1 MANDSEYLKAL
12 LSRKGEISQAQT
24 SSSSEQS
31 SDNGSSWSWGV
42 WDDIFGNIDELAA
55 QFGSGYV
62 SAFEGIA
69 DLAATGLG
77 ALGDATGWYSSK
89 PFTDWAAQDIGA
101 KAAKWTKAYANLT
114 PWNIIKKTWGSSD
127 SGPTGLLDVGPAGI
141 YTALRNPQATGE
153 FYSDAIKSFGDIFST
168 SSSDALDDDVDEYY
182 DFDKGTWVNSNAFG
196 QFAGGVAHSIGMML
210 PSIHLGKI
218 VGGKTGSEALAKA
231 VGVGMESLAAGGK
244 SSEEALNDG
253 ANAGQALGYGVLSG
267 AVEAGTE
274 YIPWEK
280 IPGLGKLLGENVAPG
295 IGLRQFSAKELAKS
309 MAQEGLEEVVS
320 DLANPVI
327 QMVYKGT
334 DSLGQYTDPE
344 YYKDIFVSFMS
355 GAVTGGIMEGAT
367 SYSNTRKYSNA
378 GVQVINDTSQ
388 WVRDYDSWAER
399 NVQIEDSFIN
409 GNLTLDQYEARMES
423 QAKALL
429 KLNESGSDITE
440 RFDKLDSKYKEAVQ
454 DYIKD
459 PSAIKDAMEDEG
471 NKRLLQSKGL
481 PLQYGRVEY
490 DASSSNS
497 SQAQISATQSA
508 DVANTLG
515 SVYNQGD
522 GNEFGRLQ
530 EESRRELNESSWQE
544 RSARNDEALRERLSS
559 DIQRELE
566 RRGYNPSSSDVAVLR
581 SSKGTEFTLYE
592 NVDGQTFRDVFEISR
607 TYLANGELVDLHEV
621 KSSEKGVGYEDTTN
635 YLSSDGLSGFAIT
648 KDGDLI
654 SVFNVN
660 KGKKGFLDAISGI
673 IKEKVKTLDCYVSPN
688 QNLQEMYE
696 KKFGFKTASIM
707 DHNMEYDHDDIAKN
721 HNNPKVA
728 FMVNTN
734 QDVET
739 KHFNKDQYAE
749 AQEYQMSYVNG
760 SESQK
765 EANQTVKSN
774 DSIKEETNTE
784 TSKNNK
790 NTEIERAKTQTTAE
804 RGNAEEGSIT
814 YKKAIEYMDSPQSLQ
829 KEAAPNQTTTL
840 KRAKETAKALK
851 AITANAVSVNSSVK
865 DVVLE
870 SSEKLSKKLAAA
882 VNAGDKSSSVESMD
896 MIFDDF
902 MDKGYLRTAN
912 GDISLKETLTLPEY
926 DYIKKSAHEL
936 FQNMVEEADKS
947 KIAKARENYEN
958 RLFLLK
964 EKLSLTVEEAKLAD
978 RINKGFELSR
988 RYIKDISSR
997 LLKGEIDDH
1006 GRLLD
1011 LIKMSPNFNVRIKD
1025 GRMSDN
1031 SGISLRADTYT
1042 RWMEKSYQT
1051 VQKLND
1057 SGMFINDAGNEML
1070 SVIDD
1075 FMLNANEGNNALTI
1089 QQMRDVLSF
1098 RKMLDKQ
1105 ISKAAVEERVARREK
1120 ATGVNLETDFAM
1132 KANPSKDVLWSNL
1145 AYENIKAN
1153 LLPSAIMGYDGSML
1167 QEAVDKLVDAK
1178 RQRYEDE
1185 KAIKD
1190 AYMDKKVTK
1199 SISRELKKKVLF
1211 RGKKVSASGLADVW
1225 MSLNDPDTKILMD
1238 SATDADTRAFK
1249 LTKENLQ
1256 FDYTENTI
1264 QEIEDAVGKENLET
1278 LQKFLR
1284 DFYDDNKGI
1293 YKERVRKLQFEKLG
1307 DSTVPDDATGYYPR
1321 SHTKESTVRTN
1332 SLQSLQS
1339 VQAGITPS
1347 NSNLS
1352 KQRSS
1357 KHSIVVLEGVDPF
1370 FRMESYKNQITSELN
1385 MRYPTAEFLS
1395 LLGINVEGPDGKAT
1409 RLQITLGQKFT
1420 QYMRYIAMLANDM
1433 NLVETDGMVQA
1444 LQRGLVTATLGLNV
1458 INSTK
1463 NLLSLGK
1470 EGYNSGF
1477 MNVLKTVFMPWSWDA
1492 DLDRKVREAGWFQV
1506 RYSDGILSM
1515 ETEAGWKGF
1524 KAKFSRA
1531 VTYFYTFFDKIT
1543 TRLAVQVI
1551 GKSIRQTYPNLSH
1564 AEWVQMTVN
1573 EAFNRI
1579 NISQSTSE
1587 DIAKSLSY
1595 MGIFNGRKSQ
1605 VNQTTWIFQSDVMSS
1620 ASMVV
1625 KDLMQL
1631 NKIRRIIKQ
1640 ADSVLNDPN
1649 SKTSQIEIAKKAKAN
1664 AISTRA
1670 TIVKHRLPA
1679 FLLSTLISAIL
1690 KYLIEDLNSRVKG
1703 NKAWSDAMADEDTA
1717 REIVM
1722 NTLGSFLPYADTI
1735 FSAAKYN
1742 DGQIEIYAFSG
1753 IQDIL
1758 QAMNKFSSGKTRAG
1772 LVDLMMATASIFGIP
1787 LKNLYSYVFGLTSNF
1802 DPKLAVEMKNALYQA
1817 DKATTSYSSNY
1828 AMALYE
1834 RVGETSDEVSL
1845 EMSSLYDAGYSNA
1858 RPSGVYETYTDKN
1871 GNEITISWTDR
1882 QSMKRYY
1889 SRANS
1894 KLARMLKSNQY
1905 KQLDDSAKAYVI
1917 NKLYKAYKDAALAK
1931 VVTKGTP
1938 DSIITALAYANYND
1952 LGTILTA
1959 VAHIRTLEATS
1970 TSTKKQR
1977 AVAYVNSLG
1986 LPKSQRMLI
1995 LSLAGYTVDSKYI
2008 SSALRSAGISA
2019 SDAKK
2024 IATA

>member
-24 SSSSEQS
+24 SSSSGQS
-31 SDNGSSWSWGV
+31 SSRSTSWGV
-42 WDDIFGNIDELAA
+42 WDDIFGGIDELAA
-55 QFGSGYV
+55 QFGSGFV
-62 SAFEGIA
+62 SAFEGIG

-89 PFTDWAAQDIGA
+89 PFTDWASQDVGS
-101 KAAKWTKAYANLT
+101 KAAKWVKTYANLT
-114 PWNIIKKTWGSSD
+114 PWNIIKNVQNGTYLNGDYWGD
-127 SGPTGLLDVGPAGI
+127 MAP
-141 YTALRNPQATGE
+141 
-153 FYSDAIKSFGDIFST
+153 SFWDTIST
-168 SSSDALDDDVDEYY
+168 SSSDSLDDDVADYY
-182 DFDKGTWVNSNAFG
+182 DFDDGTKLNSNAFG
-196 QFAGGVAHSIGMML
+196 QFAGGVVHSIGMML
-210 PSIHLGKI
+210 PSIMIGNAA
-218 VGGKTGSEALAKA
+218 GAASGSAGLAKA
-231 VGVGMESLAAGGK
+231 VGVGLESLAAGGK

-490 DASSSNS
+490 DANATNSN
-497 SQAQISATQSA
+497 QTQISATQSA

-648 KDGDLI
+648 KGGDLI

-765 EANQTVKSN
+765 EATQTVKSSDSAKEAINASAN
-774 DSIKEETNTE
+774 DNQKTVKSIEQKDTEVKQSERSKALNEEA
-784 TSKNNK
+784 NNLK
-790 NTEIERAKTQTTAE
+790 AE
-804 RGNAEEGSIT
+804 DKDKA
-814 YKKAIEYMDSPQSLQ
+814 YKKAVNYFNAPQQLL
-829 KEAAPNQTTTL
+829 KDAAPDQTVTL
-840 KRAKETAKALK
+840 KKANEYASYERTIISNAVEKRLGKGATFSYASNDTNAKLYAAAIDSNSKAQALTAMDRIFDKSVADSTVRSSGVSLPLSSILTKTEINSLKQLAHSFHESLLNESSQSKISANMGALENKIDALMRKVSNTVELAKEIDRFNKNAEITKRQYRIDQRRYAAEYETDGALR
-851 AITANAVSVNSSVK
+851 
-865 DVVLE
+865 
-870 SSEKLSKKLAAA
+870 KLARLLPKYNYTLKNGSRASD
-882 VNAGDKSSSVESMD
+882 NAGVALRKDAYVKWATDSLTEITKINDQGMLVNGAGSDIMAELSNVIYGGDPNSKSLTADQVRSLTSVMKMLRAQLSQRATEIRIKNRDSASKVNKGLEFRMKAMPSSTNSWARM
-896 MIFDDF
+896 
-902 MDKGYLRTAN
+902 A
-912 GDISLKETLTLPEY
+912 ETFASEQVKLMEMG
-926 DYIKKSAHEL
+926 DYISGYDNSEL
-936 FQNMVEEADKS
+936 QQRMNV
-947 KIAKARENYEN
+947 
-958 RLFLLK
+958 
-964 EKLSLTVEEAKLAD
+964 
-978 RINKGFELSR
+978 
-988 RYIKDISSR
+988 
-997 LLKGEIDDH
+997 
-1006 GRLLD
+1006 
-1011 LIKMSPNFNVRIKD
+1011 LIKAKDSFNKD
-1025 GRMSDN
+1025 YYDLKKN
-1031 SGISLRADTYT
+1031 YIDTD
-1042 RWMEKSYQT
+1042 
-1051 VQKLND
+1051 D
-1057 SGMFINDAGNEML
+1057 SK
-1070 SVIDD
+1070 
-1075 FMLNANEGNNALTI
+1075 
-1089 QQMRDVLSF
+1089 SF
-1098 RKMLDKQ
+1098 RKMMKGKVTVNGQKVLKSEAMDVYLQ
-1105 ISKAAVEERVARREK
+1105 LSDPETRALMDADDSKATRRIRFAKEK
-1120 ATGVNLETDFAM
+1120 FSIE
-1132 KANPSKDVLWSNL
+1132 
-1145 AYENIKAN
+1145 
-1153 LLPSAIMGYDGSML
+1153 YDS
-1167 QEAVDKLVDAK
+1167 
-1178 RQRYEDE
+1178 
-1185 KAIKD
+1185 
-1190 AYMDKKVTK
+1190 
-1199 SISRELKKKVLF
+1199 
-1211 RGKKVSASGLADVW
+1211 
-1225 MSLNDPDTKILMD
+1225 DT
-1238 SATDADTRAFK
+1238 F
-1249 LTKENLQ
+1249 
-1256 FDYTENTI
+1256 
-1264 QEIEDAVGKENLET
+1264 ET
-1278 LQKFLR
+1278 LKSKFTQEEIDLAR
-1284 DFYDDNKGI
+1284 KVFGRFYSEDSEGV
-1293 YKERVRKLQFEKLG
+1293 YKERLRKLQMERKG
-1307 DSTVPDDATGYYPR
+1307 DTLIPEDSSDFYYPR
-1321 SHTKESTVRTN
+1321 SLSSESTVRAN
-1332 SLQSLQS
+1332 SLQSLEKTK
-1339 VQAGITPS
+1339 AGIKPS
-1347 NSNLS
+1347 NTNLNKERQAKQSIAVLEAGDSLS
-1352 KQRSS
+1352 KA
-1357 KHSIVVLEGVDPF
+1357 EGYAVQVA
-1370 FRMESYKNQITSELN
+1370 NELN
-1385 MRYPTAEFLS
+1385 LAYPTNDFLS
-1395 LLGINVEGPDGKAT
+1395 MLSLNIEGSDGKAT
-1409 RLQITLGQKFT
+1409 RIQMTIGE
-1420 QYMRYIAMLANDM
+1420 RYANLLRDFVSGI
-1433 NLVETDGMVQA
+1433 NDIELVSSDGMIQFV
-1444 LQRGLVTATLGLNV
+1444 QRGTVVSTLGLSP
-1458 INSTK
+1458 INPMKNFISIFREGYKTGFGSVAKFVLNPTK
-1463 NLLSLGK
+1463 WVNGELYRAIKNTGTWQARYANGTLSMQADVSFNNRLGK
-1470 EGYNSGF
+1470 LG
-1477 MNVLKTVFMPWSWDA
+1477 
-1492 DLDRKVREAGWFQV
+1492 
-1506 RYSDGILSM
+1506 
-1515 ETEAGWKGF
+1515 
-1524 KAKFSRA
+1524 KAATS
-1531 VTYFYTFFDKIT
+1531 FYTFADQIT
-1543 TRLAVQVI
+1543 SLGVAGIDFEYV
-1551 GKSIRQTYPNLSH
+1551 KKAYPNLSH
-1564 AEWVQMTVN
+1564 EEQIQKAVDMWVADVN
-1573 EAFNRI
+1573 VTQSSGDRASKSESSSGRFMGRD
-1579 NISQSTSE
+1579 SQITK
-1587 DIAKSLSY
+1587 A
-1595 MGIFNGRKSQ
+1595 M
-1605 VNQTTWIFQSDVMSS
+1605 WMFQSDTVAG
-1620 ASMVV
+1620 ASILF
-1625 KDLMQL
+1625 KDARMLQISDRMIKYA
-1631 NKIRRIIKQ
+1631 NKIIDSDTATAEEISFAKEMLSKAQATRKSIITK
-1640 ADSVLNDPN
+1640 
-1649 SKTSQIEIAKKAKAN
+1649 
-1664 AISTRA
+1664 
-1670 TIVKHRLPA
+1670 RLPA
-1679 FLLSTLISAIL
+1679 SVMATLIGALL

-1703 NKAWSDAMADEDTA
+1703 NKGWGEDLFDGDTMS
-1717 REIVM
+1717 EMVG
-1722 NTLGSFLPYADTI
+1722 NTLSSFVPFADTI
-1735 FSAAKYN
+1735 MSAMNYN
-1742 DGQIEIYAFSG
+1742 DGQIELFGFSG
-1753 IQDIL
+1753 IAEVL
-1758 QAMNKFSSGKTRAG
+1758 QAINKFTAGKTRTG
-1772 LVDLMMATASIFGIP
+1772 LVNLVFAVARMAGVPA
-1787 LKNLYSYVFGLTSNF
+1787 KNLYDYFTGIVSTFDPAFAVEAKNLLYGAEASVTKYSDNF
-1802 DPKLAVEMKNALYQA
+1802 DMG
-1817 DKATTSYSSNY
+1817 
-1828 AMALYE
+1828 LYE
-1834 RVGETSDEVSL
+1834 RVGETSDKVS
-1845 EMSSLYDAGYSNA
+1845 EEIKSLYDGGYSV

-1871 GNEITISWTDR
+1871 GNEVTISWTDR

-1894 KLARMLKSNQY
+1894 KLARLLTTDSY
-1905 KQLDDSAKAYVI
+1905 RQLGDSEKAYVI

-2019 SDAKK
+2019 SEAKK